1 MNQGN
6 LLWEVKEAIEGCT
19 RKFADKRGDK
29 MVSRIEVG
37 WRQGEKEG
45 TIPVDVVYSKR
56 RTIGLEVQA
65 DGKVLIRV
73 PKGITKKALMDFV
86 NERQEWIVEKW
97 FLVETRRQRKAARP
111 KADYEENP
119 EVEAFYRRA
128 ARKKIVERT
137 AWYAK
142 IMGVTYGRISI
153 RAAKTRWG
161 SCSGEGNLN
170 FHWKLILMP
179 PEILDYVVVHELA
192 HRKQMNHSALF
203 WAEVGKVLPDY
214 KARRAWLKENGSN
227 Y

>member
-1 MNQGN
+1 
-6 LLWEVKEAIEGCT
+6 
-19 RKFADKRGDK
+19 

-119 EVEAFYRRA
+119 R
-128 ARKKIVERT
+128 
-137 AWYAK
+137 
-142 IMGVTYGRISI
+142 
-153 RAAKTRWG
+153 
-161 SCSGEGNLN
+161 C
-170 FHWKLILMP
+170 
-179 PEILDYVVVHELA
+179 
-192 HRKQMNHSALF
+192 
-203 WAEVGKVLPDY
+203 
-214 KARRAWLKENGSN
+214 
-227 Y
+227 

>member
-1 MNQGN
+1 
-6 LLWEVKEAIEGCT
+6 
-19 RKFADKRGDK
+19 

-65 DGKVLIRV
+65 DGKVLIRA
-73 PKGITKKALMDFV
+73 PKGITKKVLMDFV
-86 NERQEWIVEKW
+86 NDRQEWIVEKW
-97 FLVETRRQRKAARP
+97 FLIEKHRRKKAEAP
-111 KADYEENP
+111 KPDYEGNP

-128 ARKKIVERT
+128 ARKKITERT

-153 RAAKTRWG
+153 RAAKNTLGQLQRG
-161 SCSGEGNLN
+161 RKLKTFTG
-170 FHWKLILMP
+170 KLILMP

-192 HRKQMNHSALF
+192 HRKTDEPFAPFL
-203 WAEVGKVLPDY
+203 GRK
-214 KARRAWLKENGSN
+214 
-227 Y
+227 

>member
-1 MNQGN
+1 
-6 LLWEVKEAIEGCT
+6 
-19 RKFADKRGDK
+19 

-65 DGKVLIRV
+65 DGKVL
-73 PKGITKKALMDFV
+73 MDFV
-86 NERQEWIVEKW
+86 NDRQEWIVEKW
-97 FLVETRRQRKAARP
+97 FLIEKHRRKKAEAP
-111 KADYEENP
+111 KPDYEGNP

-128 ARKKIVERT
+128 ARKKITERT

-192 HRKQMNHSALF
+192 HRKQMNHSPLF
-203 WAEVGKVLPDY
+203 WAEVEKVLPDY
-214 KARRAWLKENGSN
+214 KARRAWLKENGRD

>member
-1 MNQGN
+1 M
-6 LLWEVKEAIEGCT
+6 KEAIEGCT
-19 RKFADKRGDK
+19 RKFADERGDK

-128 ARKKIVERT
+128 ARKKIVEQT